1 MDAAQV
7 LIGFATAVG
16 LVALGFLLGRRRR
29 TNSTG
34 PHRRLEEH
42 EFYPFVADDHGHIQ
56 FQADRF
62 LEAVD
67 HFMGEWNPL
76 AAGELIVIGEQN
88 FIRDT
93 FASADLTRYKQF
105 FARYGGDAI
114 ISDNA
119 VFLENYRRI
128 VRLVGKSF
136 PHTGIEILLH
146 DLVNPSRS
154 VLEIEGGEVTGRAV
168 GAGTTNLVL
177 DLKTRRSQG
186 QDKLN
191 YELTIGA
198 RRFKCT
204 TIPIFRT
211 EYGLVGAICIN
222 IDARF
227 MREHVMADRARLE
240 AFFDNLLRVDMRL
253 DENILSQAEFRAAMN
268 GKRHF
273 LDEAIRASGPSVPG
287 HRLAAIMFSD
297 IVDYTRLMEGDE
309 HRALTTVAANSKL
322 HLAVAAR
329 HGGEVLKQMGD
340 GLLLRFDSVA
350 RAVEAAREIQ
360 TQVEAEGVYRLR
372 VGIHLGEVAEV
383 GGDVLGDGVNLA
395 SRIQAEAQPGTI
407 AISEVVAA
415 NIRNRPGIMLTP
427 LGDRHLKNVTE
438 PMRLFAV
445 EV

>member
-1 MDAAQV
+1 METAQLLFGLAA
-7 LIGFATAVG
+7 AG
-16 LVALGFLLGRRRR
+16 LLVLGFGLGRRRPGGWQ
-29 TNSTG
+29 G
-34 PHRRLEEH
+34 PSRRLEEYD
-42 EFYPFVADDHGHIQ
+42 FYPFVADEYGHIQ
-56 FQADRF
+56 FRADRF
-62 LEAVD
+62 LQAVD
-67 HFMGEWNPL
+67 HFMRERNPL

-88 FIRDT
+88 FVRDT
-93 FASADLTRYKQF
+93 FSSADLTRYKHF
-105 FARYGGDAI
+105 FERYDGDSI

-119 VFLENYRRI
+119 AFLENYRRI
-128 VRLVGKSF
+128 VRLVGQSF

-154 VLEIEGGEVTGRAV
+154 VIEIEGGEVTGRAV

-204 TIPIFRT
+204 TIPIFRS

-227 MREHVMADRARLE
+227 MREHVMVDQARLE
-240 AFFDNLLRVDMRL
+240 AFFDNLLTVEMRL
-253 DENILSQAEFRAAMN
+253 DENILSPAEFRAAMS

-273 LDEAIRASGPSVPG
+273 LDEAIRASAPGAPG
-287 HRLAAIMFSD
+287 HRLAAIVFSD
-297 IVDYTRLMEGDE
+297 IVDFTSLMEVDE
-309 HRALTTVAANSKL
+309 HRALATVQANTKL
-322 HLAVAAR
+322 HLATAAR
-329 HGGEVLKQMGD
+329 HGGTVLKEMGD

-350 RAVEAAREIQ
+350 RAVDAAREIQ
-360 TQVEAEGVYRLR
+360 AQVEADGSYRLR
-372 VGIHLGEVAEV
+372 VGIHVGEVAEV

-395 SRIQAEAQPGTI
+395 SRIQAEAHPGTI
-407 AISEVVAA
+407 AVSEVVAA
-415 NIRNRPGIMLTP
+415 NVRNQPGIVVTP
-427 LGDRHLKNVTE
+427 LGDRYLKNVTD
-438 PMRLFAV
+438 PIRLFTV

>member
-1 MDAAQV
+1 MDPSQA
-7 LIGFATAVG
+7 LIGLVTAIG
-16 LVALGFLLGRRRR
+16 LVAVGFGLGRRQK
-29 TNSTG
+29 TASSG
-34 PHRRLEEH
+34 PNRRLEEYD
-42 EFYPFVADDHGHIQ
+42 FYPFVADEHRHIV
-56 FQADRF
+56 FRSDLF
-62 LEAVD
+62 LQAVD
-67 HFMGEWNPL
+67 HFLGERNPL

-93 FASADLTRYKQF
+93 FSSADLVRYKQLF
-105 FARYGGDAI
+105 NRYDGDSI

-119 VFLENYRRI
+119 AFLENYRRI

-136 PHTGIEILLH
+136 PHTGIEVLLH

-154 VLEIEGGEVTGRAV
+154 VIEIEGGEVTGRAV

-227 MREHVMADRARLE
+227 MREHVLADRARLE

-253 DENILSQAEFRAAMN
+253 DENILSPAEFRAAMS

-273 LDEAIRASGPSVPG
+273 LDEAIRASASSTPG

-297 IVDYTRLMEGDE
+297 IADYTRLMEGDE
-309 HRALTTVAANSKL
+309 HKALATVDANVKL
-322 HLAVAAR
+322 HLAAAAR
-329 HGGEVLKQMGD
+329 HGGAVLKEMGD

-350 RAVEAAREIQ
+350 RAVDAAREIQ
-360 TQVEAEGVYRLR
+360 AQVETDGSYRLR
-372 VGIHLGEVAEV
+372 VGIHAGEVVEV

-407 AISEVVAA
+407 AVSEVVAA
-415 NIRNRPGIMLTP
+415 NVRNQPGIVVTP
-427 LGDRHLKNVTE
+427 LGDRYLKNVTD
-438 PMRLFAV
+438 PIRLFAV